1 MFFIEQDTTDCW
13 FLYMS
18 TSWNILLYS
27 RKYFLCFFCCTS
39 KCSFNTSKYDWQ
51 AKL

>member
-27 RKYFLCFFCCTS
+27 RKYFLCFFAVQVSVHST
-39 KCSFNTSKYDWQ
+39 Q
-51 AKL
+51 ANMIDKQN